1 MDHECFS
8 IRSKEALRT
17 ALEGFRDFYVK
28 TGRVVALDKFK
39 DYLSDCLPRVRF
51 IQHKESPVV
60 SVSHWGYIGAII
72 HTDTKT
78 LEILPETDKGL
89 STTIQLA

>member
-17 ALEGFRDFYVK
+17 ALEAFRDFYVK

-51 IQHKESPVV
+51 IKHTERTVQ
-60 SVSHWGYIGAII
+60 VSHWGYVGAII
-72 HTDTKT
+72 QTDTKT
-78 LEILPETDKGL
+78 LEILPENDKGIP
-89 STTIQLA
+89 TTIQLA

>member
-17 ALEGFRDFYVK
+17 ALEAFRDFYVK

-39 DYLSDCLPRVRF
+39 DYLSDCLPRVLF
-51 IQHKESPVV
+51 VEHTESTIQ
-60 SVSHWGYIGAII
+60 VSHWGYVGAII

-78 LEILPETDKGL
+78 LEILPENDKGIP
-89 STTIQLA
+89 TTIQLA